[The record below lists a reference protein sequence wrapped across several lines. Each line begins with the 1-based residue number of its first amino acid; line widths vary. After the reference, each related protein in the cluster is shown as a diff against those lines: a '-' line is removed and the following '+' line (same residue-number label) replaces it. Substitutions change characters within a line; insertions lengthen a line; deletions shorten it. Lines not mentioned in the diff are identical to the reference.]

1 MSYGNQSYSYE
12 SDDSDSLPT
21 WQDSAG
27 ENRNYAQSNPTY
39 ARYGDDIPADSTV
52 LLQPNYKPAFA
63 WLVMVK
69 GARPGQLFPLN
80 DKKALRVGR
89 RGDFEICLSDDK
101 SVSNEHAKVY
111 KEGKNFVI
119 HDLAS
124 VNGTFVNGE
133 KVYHQCLQ
141 ENDAVLIGQT
151 LLVFKQIREEDIDV

>member
-1 MSYGNQSYSYE
+1 MSYGNQRYSYE

-21 WQDSAG
+21 WQESTRG
-27 ENRNYAQSNPTY
+27 SHSYAPPQHNV
-39 ARYGDDIPADSTV
+39 ARYDDDMSADSTV
-52 LLQPNYKPAFA
+52 LLQPNYKPSFA

-69 GARPGQLFPLN
+69 GARPGQLFPLSE
-80 DKKALRVGR
+80 KKALRVGR

-111 KEGKNFVI
+111 REGENFVI

-124 VNGTFVNGE
+124 ANGTFVNGE
-133 KVYHQCLQ
+133 KVYHRFLQ

-151 LLVFKQIREEDIDV
+151 LLVFKHIREEDING